1 MQLRQ
6 QLKFRIIQCL
16 IFNKNNRKMSWMS
29 SGSSNDELIENL
41 KGNGIIKS
49 NKVARVMKTVD
60 RGDFTQK
67 SGHAYQDSPQLIGY
81 GVTISAPH
89 MHAYALELL
98 EEQLKE
104 GNKALDVGSGSGY
117 LTACFAHMVGPTGK
131 VVGIDHIQNLVD
143 WSENNLRKNHGN
155 LIDSGQIKLVLGDG
169 RLGYDQDGPY
179 HAIHVGAAA
188 AELPQQLVDQLA
200 PGGRLIIPVGPQ
212 GGDQNL
218 EQIEKSF
225 DGKIHRKILM
235 GVRYVP
241 LTDKQSQWKEDD

>member
-41 KGNGIIKS
+41 KGRKNFRKYILIFVKFFKAFSFSGNGIIKS

-89 MHAYALELL
+89 MV
-98 EEQLKE
+98 KK
-104 GNKALDVGSGSGY
+104 N
-117 LTACFAHMVGPTGK
+117 
-131 VVGIDHIQNLVD
+131 
-143 WSENNLRKNHGN
+143 RK
-155 LIDSGQIKLVLGDG
+155 
-169 RLGYDQDGPY
+169 
-179 HAIHVGAAA
+179 
-188 AELPQQLVDQLA
+188 
-200 PGGRLIIPVGPQ
+200 
-212 GGDQNL
+212 
-218 EQIEKSF
+218 
-225 DGKIHRKILM
+225 
-235 GVRYVP
+235 
-241 LTDKQSQWKEDD
+241 